1 MKITANML
9 VSTEYELFVDGE
21 NENDQLELMEKTTKD
36 QPMTYIHGIG
46 MMLQKF
52 EDELFGLQTG
62 DSYEFTIPME
72 DAYGNYEEEN
82 VFDLD
87 RSIFEIN
94 GKLDDEIVFPG
105 NTVPLM
111 DTEGNRLNSIV
122 LEVTDSYVKVDL
134 NHPLAGENLHFKGK
148 VLEVREATSKEIEEI
163 MGGGSGCCGCGC
175 GDDHDDHHGH
185 NHGHNHGQGG
195 CGSDCGC
202 N

>member
-1 MKITANML
+1 MKIQANML

-21 NENDQLELMEKTTKD
+21 TENDQLELMEKATKE

-46 MMLQKF
+46 MMLQRF
-52 EDELFGLQTG
+52 EEELFGLQMG
-62 DSYEFTIPME
+62 DKYEFTIPME
-72 DAYGNYEEEN
+72 EAYGAYEEEN
-82 VFDLD
+82 VLDLD

-94 GKLDDEIVFPG
+94 GSLDDEIVFPG

-134 NHPLAGENLHFKGK
+134 NHPFAGENLHFKGS
-148 VLEVREATSKEIEEI
+148 VLEIREATSKEIEDILGE
-163 MGGGSGCCGCGC
+163 GTGCSGCGC
-175 GDDHDDHHGH
+175 GGDHDHEGHHHGH
-185 NHGHNHGQGG
+185 GG
-195 CGSDCGC
+195 CGSDCQC

>member
-1 MKITANML
+1 MKIQANML
-9 VSTEYELFVDGE
+9 VSTEYQLFVDGE
-21 NENDQLELMEKTTKD
+21 TENDQLELMETATKE

-52 EDELFGLQTG
+52 EEELFGLAAG
-62 DSYEFTIPME
+62 DKYEFTIPME
-72 DAYGNYEEEN
+72 EAYGPYEEEN

-94 GKLDDEIVFPG
+94 GSLDTEVVFPG
-105 NTVPLM
+105 NSVPLM
-111 DTEGNRLNSIV
+111 DAEGNRLNSVV

-134 NHPLAGENLHFKGK
+134 NHPFAGENLHFKGS
-148 VLEVREATSKEIEEI
+148 VLEVREATSKEIEDI
-163 MGGGSGCCGCGC
+163 LGVGTGCSGCGC
-175 GDDHDDHHGH
+175 GGDHDHDHEGHHHHHG
-185 NHGHNHGQGG
+185 NGG